1 MEFPLELRTRIEQA
15 AASAAPGDLQRAA
28 EAMSEAYRTRT
39 GRGARMVQTE
49 VAVLAYAAA
58 RMPATFGAAAQAMAW
73 TRARVR
79 RPGRRGR
86 YSPRCG
92 NMRCGSANRR

>member
-28 EAMSEAYRTRT
+28 QAMSEAYRTRT

-58 RMPATFGAAAQAMAW
+58 RMPATFGAAAQAMARN
-73 TRARVR
+73 TGCENAIL
-79 RPGRRGR
+79 P
-86 YSPRCG
+86 
-92 NMRCGSANRR
+92 